1 MENEEEEDDDD
12 YVENGRGMQQQ
23 QSEEG
28 RNTTLEEE
36 DASSSKNCIT
46 RVFSA
51 ILCIFPKVE
60 PLPWGTFSILTLW
73 SAMP

>member
-1 MENEEEEDDDD
+1 MENEEEEDDD

-28 RNTTLEEE
+28 RNTLEEE
-36 DASSSKNCIT
+36 ELDTSSSKNCIA

>member
-1 MENEEEEDDDD
+1 MENEEEEDDD
-12 YVENGRGMQQQ
+12 YVENGRGIMQQQQ
-23 QSEEG
+23 QSEDG
-28 RNTTLEEE
+28 RNTLE
-36 DASSSKNCIT
+36 DDDTSSSKNCIT

>member
-1 MENEEEEDDDD
+1 MENEEEEDDD

-28 RNTTLEEE
+28 RNTLE
-36 DASSSKNCIT
+36 DDDTSSSKNCIT

>member
-1 MENEEEEDDDD
+1 MTNEEEDDGFA
-12 YVENGRGMQQQ
+12 ENGRGMQQQ
-23 QSEEG
+23 HEVG
-28 RNTTLEEE
+28 RNTLEE
-36 DASSSKNCIT
+36 DSSSKNCIT
-46 RVFSA
+46 RVFNA

>member
-1 MENEEEEDDDD
+1 MENEEEEEDDD

-28 RNTTLEEE
+28 RNTLE
-36 DASSSKNCIT
+36 DDDTSSSKNCIT

-73 SAMP
+73 SAIP

>member
-1 MENEEEEDDDD
+1 MENENDDDD

-23 QSEEG
+23 QSGEG
-28 RNTTLEEE
+28 RNTLEEL
-36 DASSSKNCIT
+36 DTSSSKNCIT
-46 RVFSA
+46 RLFSA

-73 SAMP
+73 CAIP

>member
-1 MENEEEEDDDD
+1 MENEEEDDD

-28 RNTTLEEE
+28 RNTLE
-36 DASSSKNCIT
+36 DDDTSSSKNCIT

>member
-1 MENEEEEDDDD
+1 MENEEEDDD

-28 RNTTLEEE
+28 RNTLE
-36 DASSSKNCIT
+36 DDDTSSSKNCIT

-73 SAMP
+73 SAIP